1 MKKKPYYDK
10 LFYLTQ
16 TTLYNKRNVS
26 MKDYSMFQIN
36 NILQND
42 SCHLV
47 ALFKEY
53 LIYLETSDFFRRY
66 YFLSESYHRIQKLCE
81 YYSLTSLLYPNYICI
96 PEGKYIYKNIMKKQK
111 IIDLLEAMNEK
122 DSTRLKKKYKI
133 KGMDDNKNNNKV
145 FDTEVYESIAF
156 KQNQSNINELFG
168 LNYNNK
174 DNNDMNS
181 SFNQIDKLVSY
192 INSFETNTY
201 HMINTNDKVNTNSNM
216 NKTQTAYNVIIPKKI
231 HKIELSKN
239 RLNIF
244 HPYLNSNNPKLKLHL
259 NINNTTTTTNKPT
272 PKVVMPPIPLSK
284 HLHTQNQNH
293 NIRHKYLHS
302 LPSELNSYRI
312 TYKKPESTI
321 KRKPTQI
328 NNTTITLNTNN
339 IKTNM
344 NNTTTS
350 NNKTI
355 TNKKTL
361 SIITTSPLKLFDMKT
376 NNNHNHNHNNNISST
391 NTKHISSH
399 SNSKINKRIITSRN
413 KLNSKTSLDNHYFTS
428 GWLSER
434 KSNKH
439 YI

>member
-26 MKDYSMFQIN
+26 MKEYSIFQVN

-66 YFLSESYHRIQKLCE
+66 YYLSESYHRIQKLCE

-122 DSTRLKKKYKI
+122 ESTRLKKKYKI
-133 KGMDDNKNNNKV
+133 KGMDDNNNNNKV
-145 FDTEVYESIAF
+145 FDTEIYESIAF

-168 LNYNNK
+168 LNNNNNN
-174 DNNDMNS
+174 NNDMNS
-181 SFNQIDKLVSY
+181 SINKIDKLVSY
-192 INSFETNTY
+192 IGSFETDTH
-201 HMINTNDKVNTNSNM
+201 HMITTGNDKVNSNSNI
-216 NKTQTAYNVIIPKKI
+216 NRTHTTYNAIIPTKKI
-231 HKIELSKN
+231 HKIELAKN

-244 HPYLNSNNPKLKLHL
+244 HPYLNSNNPKLKLHI
-259 NINNTTTTTNKPT
+259 NINNTTTTVNKPA

-302 LPSELNSYRI
+302 LPSELNSYRL

-321 KRKPTQI
+321 KRKPTQV
-328 NNTTITLNTNN
+328 NNTTITLNPNN
-339 IKTNM
+339 KTNM

-376 NNNHNHNHNNNISST
+376 NSHNHMSST

-413 KLNSKTSLDNHYFTS
+413 KLNPKASLDNHYFTS